1 MDGFKRIVNMS
12 EKDKERI
19 EEAYSTTYRSTIR
32 RLICEADTDEC
43 REALHH
49 LLNDPETEWED

>member
-1 MDGFKRIVNMS
+1 MT

-19 EEAYSTTYRSTIR
+19 DEAYSTTYRSTIK
-32 RLICEADTDEC
+32 RLMMEADTEEC

-49 LLNDPETEWED
+49 MLCDPDMEWED